1 MSEGL
6 LWFLVL
12 LLFLNLAKAFT
23 KSLREFSVKLGD
35 GTFTWDPLLDP
46 NLQLFSTQHHV
57 NVEAIQLIWREY
69 EIWIENELKRIYSF
83 YKQEVYQ
90 FDRFKWLRYTDATNQ
105 QIFQDILTEV
115 NYLKQGYPNPR
126 IHCNLIERVNDSS
139 GCLFFQ
145 ITEKYSITFT
155 PIPPDRLTSQ
165 PAENLYALYKIAE
178 ELFNYQWYY
187 HSEAL
192 SFYLLF
198 EVIPYFRSTLPVPD
212 ELELHLWDINRRILI
227 LLSEV
232 QRVRNNIDASVFLSF
247 SLIQSTFQYY
257 SRHVNVTN
265 SFLGKRLS
273 TDPQLQFI
281 SAKLTIIQL
290 RVLLTI
296 PVLPP
301 QTDVSMLRRSEM
313 IQDLRT
319 FQQYLSEN
327 HFTIPLAV
335 VTEEVSATPF
345 HMAHQGLNDLEFQL
359 IYTQV
364 LKTLCPELHYIN
376 PSLSNHLNLVT
387 SDQSSQRPLK
397 IGFVSNHFFD
407 HSIGRILLELMVV
420 MKEQIAW
427 QTGKEYLQI
436 KPEIFVYFIDNLDKE
451 GRGKD
456 DFVVTLLR
464 NRIGTSFKHLHMET
478 TNARNVISN
487 DNLDILLFADL
498 GMDFSTYALAFARL
512 ATYQVFSR
520 IIKMIID

>member
-1 MSEGL
+1 MRERL
-6 LWFLVL
+6 FWLLVL

-23 KSLREFSVKLGD
+23 KSLREFTVKLGD
-35 GTFTWDPLLDP
+35 GIFTWDPLLDP
-46 NLQLFSTQHHV
+46 NLQLFSTQHDL
-57 NVEAIQLIWREY
+57 NVEAIQQIWKEY
-69 EIWIENELKRIYSF
+69 EIWIENELKSIYSS

-90 FDRFKWLRYTDATNQ
+90 LDRFKWLWYTDATNQ

-126 IHCNLIERVNDSS
+126 THCNLIERVNDSS
-139 GCLFFQ
+139 ECLFFQ

-178 ELFNYQWYY
+178 DLFNYQWYY

-192 SFYLLF
+192 SFYLIF
-198 EVIPYFRSTLPVPD
+198 EVIPYFRSTLPLSD
-212 ELELHLWDINRRILI
+212 ELELHLWDINRRILT

-257 SRHVNVTN
+257 SRRVNVTN
-265 SFLGKRLS
+265 SFLGKSIS
-273 TDPQLQFI
+273 TDPQLQLI
-281 SAKLTIIQL
+281 SAKLAIIQL

-296 PVLPP
+296 PVLPLK
-301 QTDVSMLRRSEM
+301 TDVSMFHRTEM

-319 FQQYLSEN
+319 FQHYLSEN
-327 HFTIPLAV
+327 HITIPLAV

-387 SDQSSQRPLK
+387 SDQSSPRSLR

-420 MKEQIAW
+420 LKEQIAW
-427 QTGKEYLQI
+427 QTEDSLQI

-451 GRGKD
+451 GRGRD

-478 TNARNVISN
+478 ANARNVISN

-512 ATYQVFSR
+512 ATYQVCTR
-520 IIKMIID
+520 IIKMIFD